1 MLLNAKK
8 GIRVDVFILVSR
20 RDHIIW
26 DLYSL
31 TIELVICLPSKSTMI
46 SPLLIFR

>member
-20 RDHIIW
+20 RDHII
-26 DLYSL
+26 
-31 TIELVICLPSKSTMI
+31 
-46 SPLLIFR
+46 